1 MYSVQMRFARH
12 NDRDDGY
19 NKRTER
25 LRLLVTIVYLQFFE
39 AMHTASQALFVYLCK
54 SRFRLH
60 LCSMKSSPLY

>member
-39 AMHTASQALFVYLCK
+39 AIRQAKHFLCICVNPVFVYT
-54 SRFRLH
+54 FVA
-60 LCSMKSSPLY
+60 